1 MKIITSKGIYLQVK
15 DLTYLFNIT
24 GFSYFKKAI
33 KVGNSADEFVLITNN
48 KIIEIINNSNGIVDF
63 NEIYQMDLATISEFI
78 LSYSK
83 SSLFSKDETNR
94 HYLEGLRDVLDFKKG
109 SLDYKIP
116 LIKGE
121 VLYDD
126 GSIIISGTTISDIFY
141 VKGGTTNIKDILI
154 SLFDDVE
161 SLEFD
166 TIRQDEES
174 IIRIKN
180 VKRKKASI
188 IGKIRNRKEGN

>member
-24 GFSYFKKAI
+24 GLSYFKKAI

-48 KIIEIINNSNGIVDF
+48 KIIKIINNSNGIVDF
-63 NEIYQMDLATISEFI
+63 NEVYQMDLATISEYI

-141 VKGGTTNIKDILI
+141 VKGGTTSIKDILI

>member
-24 GFSYFKKAI
+24 GLSYFKKAI

-48 KIIEIINNSNGIVDF
+48 KIIKIINNSNGIVDF
-63 NEIYQMDLATISEFI
+63 NEVYQMDLATISEYI

-126 GSIIISGTTISDIFY
+126 GSIIISSTTISDIFY
-141 VKGGTTNIKDILI
+141 VKGGTTSIKDILI

>member
-141 VKGGTTNIKDILI
+141 VKGGITNIKDILI

-166 TIRQDEES
+166 TIKQDEES